1 MYNNTTIFE
10 EIHEAFGVPINTMV
24 NTDGKNIPP
33 VKSKDIEIS
42 DDFSIT
48 THASKFKIIVTK
60 AGNNSVEISVPDK
73 NGVTPQAFVIADP
86 NWKWPNERQNITEKY
101 PNFTEWVNNH
111 TKDDWY
117 NAQWK

>member
-1 MYNNTTIFE
+1 
-10 EIHEAFGVPINTMV
+10 MV

-33 VKSKDIEIS
+33 VKGKNIEVS

-60 AGNNSVEISVPDK
+60 AGNNSVEISVPNK
-73 NGVTPQAFVIADP
+73 NGATPQAFVIADP
-86 NWKWPNERQNITEKY
+86 NWKWPDERQNITEKY

-111 TKDDWY
+111 TKDNWY